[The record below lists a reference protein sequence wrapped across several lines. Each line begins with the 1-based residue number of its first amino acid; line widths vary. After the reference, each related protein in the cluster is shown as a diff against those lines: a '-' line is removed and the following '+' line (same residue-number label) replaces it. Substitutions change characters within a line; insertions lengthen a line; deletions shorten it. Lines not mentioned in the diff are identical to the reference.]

1 MRADL
6 AVGFACAVLG
16 IAGCSPS
23 QADTGRPAASSAPRR
38 QTVVLALDT
47 STSAKTIHEELYNR
61 IVRQME
67 DMPAQTH
74 LVVFRFDSSPAEIY
88 DGPAI
93 NDGAEAGRRLKPEL
107 QWRSQTTGTNLAK
120 LFDRIDKRLRPGDED
135 VRVDVYT
142 DCGTEEM
149 TERDNGAVQKLT
161 ERWKSGG
168 GVRVAFHGVKTGHR
182 EALRDLVAFPV
193 DID

>member
-1 MRADL
+1 MRAET
-6 AVGFACAVLG
+6 A
-16 IAGCSPS
+16 AGCLALASLLSGCGTSHAETGQKSDGAAVRPS
-23 QADTGRPAASSAPRR
+23 
-38 QTVVLALDT
+38 TVVIALDT
-47 STSAKTIHEELYNR
+47 STSAKAIHEELYNR

-67 DMPAQTH
+67 DMPPKSH

-107 QWRSQTTGTNLAK
+107 QWRSKTTGTNLAK
-120 LFDRIDKRLRPGDED
+120 LFDRIDKRLLAGSSDIEIH
-135 VRVDVYT
+135 VYT

-149 TERDNGAVQKLT
+149 SEKDDGAVHKIT
-161 ERWKSGG
+161 DRWKADGD
-168 GVRVAFHGVKTGHR
+168 VHVAFHGVKTGHR

-193 DID
+193 EID